1 MRNFITK
8 ALIASSIVFCLG
20 SCTDYLD
27 KEPDDYLNLE
37 KVFNDKS
44 DVESWLSAVYS
55 GIVENYA
62 SAMRG
67 FDSMA
72 DDIAPSL
79 GWEAY
84 GWPVIGYQ
92 KGNFDPTTDWEYRGS
107 YWYTLPRRTRSA
119 YTLLE
124 RIHSLPEQG
133 LTDQEVEYMK
143 NEAKF
148 LIAYNNYSRLIVWGA
163 IPVQQGMANLKS
175 DTLMIGQTPF
185 DDVVNDTEAK
195 LLEAARGLPPS
206 YTDAKKYGRATSIMC
221 YAIRARLLLF
231 AASPL
236 VNGNNDYANYRNNKG
251 QLIFNPV
258 YDPAKWTRAAKACKE
273 LIDLAA
279 ANGHELYK
287 EYNSDGTIDPYMS
300 FQNMLFVTANRGNN
314 EILFPRAWV
323 NSDSYDR
330 HAQPRGTAGNG
341 GLGVSQTLVDAFYM
355 KNGLAPITGYN
366 ADGSPVIN
374 TASGYTE
381 TGFSSS
387 DDVAKTKWIE
397 GGPNGSTKN
406 TTNVITQAGTFNMY
420 CNREPR
426 FYITVLYN
434 GAWSRR
440 EGRNTQFYS
449 GGYDGG
455 PTHDAPSYGYLVRK
469 KVSPDVDPRQNVAPY
484 RPGVLYRMG
493 DAYLDYAEA
502 LNESDPGNPDI
513 VKYLNLIR
521 ERAGIPQYGTSA
533 GLIPVPANQEEMRE
547 AIHHERRV
555 ELACE
560 NGTRWFDLRRWKE
573 AEKQLSGIFYGMNFS
588 GTLNSDNKSN
598 PKSYFVRTPVMTRS
612 FTKKNYWMPIPQDE
626 IDKNP
631 NLHQLPGW
639 N

>member
-1 MRNFITK
+1 
-8 ALIASSIVFCLG
+8 
-20 SCTDYLD
+20 
-27 KEPDDYLNLE
+27 
-37 KVFNDKS
+37 
-44 DVESWLSAVYS
+44 
-55 GIVENYA
+55 
-62 SAMRG
+62 
-67 FDSMA
+67 
-72 DDIAPSL
+72 
-79 GWEAY
+79 
-84 GWPVIGYQ
+84 
-92 KGNFDPTTDWEYRGS
+92 
-107 YWYTLPRRTRSA
+107 
-119 YTLLE
+119 
-124 RIHSLPEQG
+124 
-133 LTDQEVEYMK
+133 MK

-148 LIAYNNYSRLIVWGA
+148 LIAYNNYCRLTVWGA
-163 IPVQQGMANLKS
+163 VPVQEGTTNLES
-175 DTLMIGQTPF
+175 DSLMIGQTPF
-185 DDVVNDTEAK
+185 DDVVRDTEAK
-195 LLEAARGLPPS
+195 LLEAAKGLPPF

-236 VNGNNDYANYRNNKG
+236 VNGNSDYSNYRNNKG
-251 QLIFNPV
+251 QLIFNPA
-258 YDPAKWTRAAKACKE
+258 YDPAKWEKAAKACKE

-279 ANGHELYK
+279 ANGHGLYK

-323 NSDSYDR
+323 NSDSYDE

-355 KNGLAPITGYN
+355 KNGLAPIKGYN

-374 TASGYTE
+374 PASGYTE
-381 TGFSSS
+381 TGFSDA
-387 DDVAKTKWIE
+387 DDKEKTKWIE
-397 GGPNGSTKN
+397 GAPDGSAKN
-406 TTNVITQAGTFNMY
+406 ATNVITPAGTSKMY

-434 GAWSRR
+434 GAWFRR

-469 KVSPDVDPRQNVAPY
+469 KVSPDVDPRQRVHPY

-502 LNESDPGNPDI
+502 LNECDPGNPDI

-521 ERAGIPQYGTSA
+521 ERAGIPQYGTGA
-533 GLIPVPANQEEMRE
+533 GYVPVPGNQEEMRE

-573 AEKQLSGIFYGMNFS
+573 AEKQLTGTFYGMNFA

-612 FTKKNYWMPIPQDE
+612 FSKKNYWMPIPQDD

-631 NLHQLPGW
+631 NLRQLPGW

>member
-1 MRNFITK
+1 
-8 ALIASSIVFCLG
+8 
-20 SCTDYLD
+20 
-27 KEPDDYLNLE
+27 
-37 KVFNDKS
+37 
-44 DVESWLSAVYS
+44 
-55 GIVENYA
+55 
-62 SAMRG
+62 
-67 FDSMA
+67 
-72 DDIAPSL
+72 
-79 GWEAY
+79 
-84 GWPVIGYQ
+84 
-92 KGNFDPTTDWEYRGS
+92 
-107 YWYTLPRRTRSA
+107 
-119 YTLLE
+119 
-124 RIHSLPEQG
+124 
-133 LTDQEVEYMK
+133 MK

-148 LIAYNNYSRLIVWGA
+148 LIAYNNYCRLTVWGA
-163 IPVQQGMANLKS
+163 IPVQEGTADLES
-175 DTLMIGQTPF
+175 DSLMIGQRPF
-185 DDVVNDTEAK
+185 DDVVKDTEAK
-195 LLEAARGLPPS
+195 LLEAAKVLPPF

-221 YAIRARLLLF
+221 YVIRARLLLF

-236 VNGNNDYANYRNNKG
+236 VNGNSDYSNYRNNKG
-251 QLIFNPV
+251 QLIFNPT
-258 YDPAKWTRAAKACKE
+258 YDPTKWEKAAKACKE
-273 LIDLAA
+273 LINLAA
-279 ANGHELYK
+279 ANGHGLYR

-323 NSDSYDR
+323 NSDSYDE

-355 KNGLAPITGYN
+355 KNGLAPIKGYN
-366 ADGSPVIN
+366 PDGSPVIN
-374 TASGYTE
+374 PASGYTE
-381 TGFSSS
+381 TGFSNA
-387 DDVAKTKWIE
+387 DDKEKTKWIE
-397 GGPNGSTKN
+397 GAPDGSAKN
-406 TTNVITQAGTFNMY
+406 ATNVITQAGTFNMY

-434 GAWSRR
+434 GAWFRR

-469 KVSPDVDPRQNVAPY
+469 KVSPDVDPRQKVHPY

-521 ERAGIPQYGTSA
+521 ERAGIPQYGT
-533 GLIPVPANQEEMRE
+533 GTGYIPIPGNQEEMRE

-573 AEKQLSGIFYGMNFS
+573 AEKQLTGIFYGMNFA

-612 FTKKNYWMPIPQDE
+612 FTKKNYWMPIPQDD

-631 NLHQLPGW
+631 NLRQLPGW

>member
-124 RIHSLPEQG
+124 RIHSLPEQD

-163 IPVQQGMANLKS
+163 IPVQQGIANLKS

-434 GAWSRR
+434 GAWFRR

-560 NGTRWFDLRRWKE
+560 NGTRWFDLRRWKD

>member
-8 ALIASSIVFCLG
+8 AFIASSVIFCLG

-27 KEPDDYLNLE
+27 KEPDDYETLE
-37 KVFNDKS
+37 KVFSDKS
-44 DVESWLSAVYS
+44 EVEGWLSAIYS

-62 SAMRG
+62 SCMRG

-72 DDIAPSL
+72 DDIAPSV

-92 KGNFDPTTDWEYRGS
+92 KGNFDPTTDWEYRGA

-119 YTLLE
+119 YTLLN

-133 LTDQEVEYMK
+133 LNDQEVEYMK

-148 LIAYNNYSRLIVWGA
+148 LIAYNNYCRLTVWGA
-163 IPVQQGMANLKS
+163 VPVQEGTANLES
-175 DTLMIGQTPF
+175 DSLMIGQTPF
-185 DDVVNDTEAK
+185 DDVVRDTEAK
-195 LLEAARGLPPS
+195 LLEAAKGLPPF

-236 VNGNNDYANYRNNKG
+236 VNGNSDFSNYRNNKG
-251 QLIFNPV
+251 QLIFNPA
-258 YDPAKWTRAAKACKE
+258 YDPAKWEKAAKACKE

-279 ANGHELYK
+279 ANGHGLYK

-323 NSDSYDR
+323 NSDSYDE

-355 KNGLAPITGYN
+355 KNGLAPIKGYN
-366 ADGSPVIN
+366 TDGSPIIN
-374 TASGYTE
+374 PASGYTE
-381 TGFSSS
+381 TGFSDA
-387 DDVAKTKWIE
+387 DDKEKTKWIE
-397 GGPNGSTKN
+397 GAPDGSAKN
-406 TTNVITQAGTFNMY
+406 ATNVITQAGTFNMY

-434 GAWSRR
+434 GAWFRR

-469 KVSPDVDPRQNVAPY
+469 KVSPDVDPRQRVHPY

-502 LNESDPGNPDI
+502 LNECDPGNPDI

-521 ERAGIPQYGTSA
+521 ERAGIPQYGTGA
-533 GLIPVPANQEEMRE
+533 GYVPVPGNQEEMRE

-573 AEKQLSGIFYGMNFS
+573 AEKQLTGTFYGMNFA

-612 FTKKNYWMPIPQDE
+612 FSKKNYWMPIPQDD

-631 NLHQLPGW
+631 NLRQLPGW